1 MSVSANIIASGP
13 AIASF
18 NWPKGLSRGT
28 GTGFGGSNESL
39 LLAGPSSSSSS
50 EMTLLA
56 GVITASSTARPGRF
70 VSDAVSTSCLGIV
83 MAVAMVSGGSG
94 SRGAIKITPDTAP
107 AAIMQERRKANPM
120 VDLRFTRD
128 PEKTSCPLT
137 KQPTNAEQ
145 IPKIETTLRQARQAA
160 HANASN
166 CRQFLPERLIHAPLA
181 RASYHHSRARCL

>member
-1 MSVSANIIASGP
+1 M
-13 AIASF
+13 
-18 NWPKGLSRGT
+18 
-28 GTGFGGSNESL
+28 
-39 LLAGPSSSSSS
+39 
-50 EMTLLA
+50 
-56 GVITASSTARPGRF
+56 
-70 VSDAVSTSCLGIV
+70 V

-120 VDLRFTRD
+120 VDLRFTRN

-137 KQPTNAEQ
+137 KALTKAEQ
-145 IPKIETTLRQARQAA
+145 IPKIETTLRQTRHAA

-181 RASYHHSRARCL
+181 RASYHHCCARCPEIFIPASAAAEC